1 MSGIKHI
8 VIAGNGLAANM
19 TAFALQQQLPSDIN
33 LTLISSAKYA
43 DFDCLYGSTSAP
55 NMYAFNLM
63 LNVSEPD
70 LLFNTNSTFCW
81 GNYFDRWAMTP
92 CSWLQGFHLP
102 FPAMRGVGLHHFV
115 TRHSETE
122 LAPYLI
128 NTQADKT
135 GKFAHPPEDNRHP
148 LSRAEYG
155 YQFDASA
162 LSALYASKLSSKVS
176 VIKAS
181 ISEVATKV
189 ITEPRTASN
198 TGDISITGLQLD
210 NGQRVEADLYIDC
223 TGPDARVYSALEQ
236 NNQAPKSQVENARTL
251 FAIHSTLQRGE
262 ALPAHRHIRACEFG
276 WQADTYL
283 RDSIQ
288 RLTVCA
294 PEQKSL
300 AIDAHGA
307 QASVANA
314 FSTGHRQQAWTGN
327 CVAIGQ
333 AANVLEPLTPAPM
346 MMLIR
351 DIQRLL
357 ELIPVTNS
365 MSAEATEYNRRFI
378 ADVEHTGLFQGALF
392 ALEHLPDALPEHAYW
407 QQAALCEQSEK
418 LTRKLTQYNH
428 RGILVNYDLEPFNEQ
443 DWLILHSGMQRRP
456 QTYDI
461 VADQVPRAE
470 MANQLNGMGN
480 VIQQVVSQMPPH
492 AIYLEKLM
500 AYLSQKRNQ

>member
-8 VIAGNGLAANM
+8 VIAGDGLAANM
-19 TAFALQQQLPSDIN
+19 TALALQQQLPPDIN

-43 DFDCLYGSTSAP
+43 DLDCLYGSTSAP
-55 NMYAFNLM
+55 DMYAFNLM
-63 LNVSEPD
+63 LNLSEPD

-81 GNYFDRWAMTP
+81 GNYFDHWAMTS

-115 TRHSETE
+115 TRHGETE

-128 NTQADKT
+128 NAQADQT

-155 YQFDASA
+155 YQIDASA
-162 LSALYASKLSSKVS
+162 LSALYASKLSSKVT
-176 VIKAS
+176 VINTS
-181 ISEVATKV
+181 IADVVTDPAADS
-189 ITEPRTASN
+189 
-198 TGDISITGLQLD
+198 TGNINITGLQLD
-210 NGQRVEADLYIDC
+210 NGQRIEADLYIDC
-223 TGPDARVYSALEQ
+223 TGPDAMLYSALEQ
-236 NNQAPKSQVENARTL
+236 NSLVKNARPL

-262 ALPAHRHIRACEFG
+262 ALPTHRHVRAHEFG

-294 PEQKSL
+294 PEQKSQ

-307 QASVANA
+307 KASIAMA
-314 FSTGHRQQAWTGN
+314 FSAGHRQQAWTGN
-327 CVAIGQ
+327 CVAMGQ

-357 ELIPVTNS
+357 ELIPVTS
-365 MSAEATEYNRRFI
+365 RMSAEATEYNRRFI
-378 ADVEHTGLFQGALF
+378 ADVEHSGLFQGALF
-392 ALEHLPDALPEHAYW
+392 VLKHLPDSLPAHTYW
-407 QQAALCEQSEK
+407 QHATQCVQGEK
-418 LTRKLTQYNH
+418 LTRKLTQYHH

-461 VADQVPRAE
+461 VADQVPPAE

>member
-1 MSGIKHI
+1 MPGIKRI

-19 TAFALQQQLPSDIN
+19 TALALQQQLPPDIAVI
-33 LTLISSAKYA
+33 LVSSAKHA

-55 NMYAFNLM
+55 NLYPFHLT
-63 LNVSEPD
+63 LGVSEPD

-81 GNYFDRWAMTP
+81 GNYFDRWATTS

-115 TRHSETE
+115 TRHGESE
-122 LAPYLI
+122 LASYLI
-128 NTQADKT
+128 NAQADKT

-162 LSALYASKLSSKVS
+162 LSALYASKLSSRVT
-176 VIKAS
+176 VVNAS
-181 ISEVATKV
+181 IADVV
-189 ITEPRTASN
+189 TEPLTTNS
-198 TGDISITGLQLD
+198 TGNISITGLQLD
-210 NGQRVEADLYIDC
+210 NGQRLEADLYIDC

-236 NNQAPKSQVENARTL
+236 YSQYAKSQQNNARPL

-262 ALPAHRHIRACEFG
+262 ALPTHRHVRAYEFG

-288 RLTVCA
+288 RLTVCT
-294 PEQKSL
+294 PEHKSQ

-307 QASVANA
+307 EASNAMA
-314 FSTGHRQQAWTGN
+314 FSAGHRQQAWTGN

-333 AANVLEPLTPAPM
+333 AANVLEPPTPAPL
-346 MMLIR
+346 MMLMR

-392 ALEHLPDALPEHAYW
+392 ALEHLPDSLPECTYW
-407 QQAALCEQSEK
+407 QQAAQFVQSEK
-418 LTRKLTQYNH
+418 LTRKLTQYHH
-428 RGILVNYDLEPFNEQ
+428 RGVLVNYDLEPFNEQ

-461 VADQVPRAE
+461 VAGQVPPTE
-470 MANQLNGMGN
+470 MVNQLNGMGN
-480 VIQQVVSQMPPH
+480 VIQQVVNQMPTH

-500 AYLSQKRNQ
+500 AYLSQKRIQ

>member
-19 TAFALQQQLPSDIN
+19 TALALQQQLPPDIT
-33 LTLISSAKYA
+33 LTLVSSAKHA
-43 DFDCLYGSTSAP
+43 DLDFLYGSTSVP
-55 NMYAFNLM
+55 DMYAFNLT

-81 GNYFDRWAMTP
+81 GNYFDRWAMTS

-115 TRHSETE
+115 TRHGETE
-122 LAPYLI
+122 LATYLI
-128 NTQADKT
+128 NAQADKT

-162 LSALYASKLSSKVS
+162 LSALYASKLSSKVT
-176 VIKAS
+176 VINAS
-181 ISEVATKV
+181 ISEVVTD
-189 ITEPRTASN
+189 
-198 TGDISITGLQLD
+198 TGDISITGLQLT
-210 NGQRVEADLYIDC
+210 NGQRIEADLYIDC
-223 TGPDARVYSALEQ
+223 TGPDARLYSALAQ
-236 NNQAPKSQVENARTL
+236 NNQAPKSRVENARTL
-251 FAIHSTLQRGE
+251 FAIHSTRQRGE
-262 ALPAHRHIRACEFG
+262 ALPTHRYIRACEFG

-288 RLTVCA
+288 RLTVCS
-294 PEQKSL
+294 PEQKSQ

-307 QASVANA
+307 QASIAMA
-314 FSTGHRQQAWTGN
+314 FSAGHRQQAWTGN

-333 AANVLEPLTPAPM
+333 AASVIEPLTPAPL
-346 MMLIR
+346 MMLMR

-357 ELIPVTNS
+357 ELIPITNN
-365 MSAEATEYNRRFI
+365 MSVEATEYNRRFI
-378 ADVEHTGLFQGALF
+378 ADVEHTELFQGALF
-392 ALEHLPDALPEHAYW
+392 ALEHLPDSLPEHTYW
-407 QQAALCEQSEK
+407 QQAAQFVQIEK

-428 RGILVNYDLEPFNEQ
+428 RGILVSYDLEPFNEQ
-443 DWLILHSGMQRRP
+443 EWLMLHSGMQRRP

-500 AYLSQKRNQ
+500 AYLSQKRSQ

>member
-19 TAFALQQQLPSDIN
+19 TALALQQQLPPDIN
-33 LTLISSAKYA
+33 LTLISRAKHA

-55 NMYAFNLM
+55 DMYAFNLM
-63 LNVSEPD
+63 LNVSEPE

-92 CSWLQGFHLP
+92 RSWLQGFHLP
-102 FPAMRGVGLHHFV
+102 FPSMRGVGLHHFV

-122 LAPYLI
+122 LASYLI

-155 YQFDASA
+155 YQFDASE
-162 LSALYASKLSSKVS
+162 LSALYASKLSSKVT
-176 VIKAS
+176 VINAS
-181 ISEVATKV
+181 IADM
-189 ITEPRTASN
+189 ITDLAADN
-198 TGDISITGLQLD
+198 TGNINITGLQLD

-223 TGPDARVYSALEQ
+223 TGPDARVFSALEQ
-236 NNQAPKSQVENARTL
+236 NNPAPKNARTL
-251 FAIHSTLQRGE
+251 FAIHSTRQRGE
-262 ALPAHRHIRACEFG
+262 ALPTHRHIRAYEFG

-283 RDSIQ
+283 RNSIQ
-288 RLTVCA
+288 RLTVCT
-294 PEQKSL
+294 PEQKSQ

-307 QASVANA
+307 QASIAKA
-314 FSTGHRQQAWTGN
+314 FSAGHRQQAWTGN

-333 AANVLEPLTPAPM
+333 AANVSEPLTPAPL
-346 MMLIR
+346 MMLMR

-357 ELIPVTNS
+357 ELIPVTS
-365 MSAEATEYNRRFI
+365 TMSAEATEYNRRFI
-378 ADVEHTGLFQGALF
+378 ADVEHTGLFQCALF
-392 ALEHLPDALPEHAYW
+392 ALEHMQDSLPEHAYW
-407 QQAALCEQSEK
+407 QQAAQFVQSEK
-418 LTRKLTQYNH
+418 LTRKLTQYHH

-461 VADQVPRAE
+461 VADQVPHAE

>member
-1 MSGIKHI
+1 MTGIKHI

-19 TAFALQQQLPSDIN
+19 TVLALQQQLPPDIN
-33 LTLISSAKYA
+33 LTLISSAKHA

-55 NMYAFNLM
+55 DMYAFNLM
-63 LNVSEPD
+63 LKVSEPD
-70 LLFNTNSTFCW
+70 LLFSTNSTFCW

-115 TRHSETE
+115 TRHGETE

-128 NTQADKT
+128 NAQANQA

-162 LSALYASKLSSKVS
+162 LSALYASKLSSRVS
-176 VIKAS
+176 VINAS
-181 ISEVATKV
+181 ISEVVTNPA
-189 ITEPRTASN
+189 ADS
-198 TGDISITGLQLD
+198 TGNINITGLQLD

-236 NNQAPKSQVENARTL
+236 NNQASKSQVENARTL
-251 FAIHSTLQRGE
+251 FAIHSTRQRGE
-262 ALPAHRHIRACEFG
+262 TLPTHRYIRACEFG

-288 RLTVCA
+288 RLTVCS
-294 PEQKSL
+294 PEQKSQ

-307 QASVANA
+307 QASIAMA
-314 FSTGHRQQAWTGN
+314 FSAGHRQQAWAGN

-333 AANVLEPLTPAPM
+333 AANVLEPLTPAPL
-346 MMLIR
+346 MMLMR

-357 ELIPVTNS
+357 ELIPVTNT

-378 ADVEHTGLFQGALF
+378 ADVEHIGLFQGALF
-392 ALEHLPDALPEHAYW
+392 ALEHLPDSLPEYTYW
-407 QQAALCEQSEK
+407 QQAEQFVQSEK